1 VLLGLWSA
9 RPGSVS
15 RLDFAGAGE
24 EPWSPPCATRG
35 VTTRGRRLD
44 ERPWYTDVVD
54 DDDLRFVVTL
64 NARAGKGIS

>member
-1 VLLGLWSA
+1 
-9 RPGSVS
+9 
-15 RLDFAGAGE
+15 
-24 EPWSPPCATRG
+24 
-35 VTTRGRRLD
+35 LD